1 VRHVARSLAVSLV
14 VIGAVCSQTSP
25 HEQPGKLTDGSTLLQ
40 TGWRLKPLGE
50 QIPVDT
56 LPMSSVLSRNGKML
70 LVLNAG
76 ANTSISVISTDEMKE
91 KSRVRLEDAW
101 LGLAP
106 SPDGRF
112 VYVGGGASYR
122 VHEYSWSS
130 TEIKFVRD
138 LDINPSAK
146 PGDRDFIGDV
156 AVSPDGSTLYAA
168 DIFHDSIQVLSR
180 QTGKVSRQIKTG
192 RRPYRILFHPDGKS
206 IFVSSWAESAIY
218 QYDADSGNEMS
229 RAFVGSHP
237 SDMVLSD
244 RKPDRDPD
252 SGEKDFGVKYR
263 LFVASANSNDIAVV
277 GVTDRE
283 ELKPLETF
291 SVGFTSRQP
300 AGMMPSGLAISP
312 DQTRLYV
319 ACSGANAVAVADIS
333 QLRSHTIGFVPVNA
347 YPTGVHVLSDNRLV
361 ALNGH
366 GSSISVLPE
375 LTEELLDQS
384 TRTVM
389 GLSPYSDLLMDRAI
403 PQPSPI
409 QHVVYIIKEGR
420 TYDQVLGNLGK
431 GNGDPTLLQF
441 DESVAPNHYKLA
453 REFVLFDNFYVNGDG
468 VAEGHNWATAAIA
481 PSFTE
486 LLSPAFYANRWKS
499 YPFEGGELANNPPAG
514 YLWTSALSAGLTVR
528 NYGEFV
534 TNRKSPTADARQV
547 DRVLDPALQSV
558 TNMNY
563 RGFDPEYA
571 DIERAKV
578 FLGELKQF
586 ESSGTMPHL
595 LVMRLAND
603 RTAGGA
609 SGRLTPR
616 AMVADNDAALG
627 MIVEG
632 VSKSRFWG
640 QTAIFVTETDTR
652 DGRDHVDSHRSIMF
666 ALSPFT
672 HRAEIDST
680 MYNQSSVLRTIELLL
695 ALRPMTQFDAAAKT
709 FNTAFA
715 PAANPA
721 PYTAE
726 KPRVALDQRNP
737 PPGAASTRDTQPA
750 NQAQRA
756 IRSQF
761 VR

>member
-1 VRHVARSLAVSLV
+1 
-14 VIGAVCSQTSP
+14 
-25 HEQPGKLTDGSTLLQ
+25 
-40 TGWRLKPLGE
+40 
-50 QIPVDT
+50 
-56 LPMSSVLSRNGKML
+56 MSSVLSRNGKML

-91 KSRVRLEDAW
+91 KNRVALEDAW
-101 LGLAP
+101 LGLAS

-122 VHEYSWSS
+122 VHEYAWSA
-130 TEIKFVRD
+130 TDIKFIRD
-138 LDINPSAK
+138 LDINPSSK
-146 PGDRDFIGDV
+146 PGERDFIGDV
-156 AVSPDGSTLYAA
+156 AVSPDGSALYAS
-168 DIFHDSIQVLSR
+168 DLFHDSVQVLNRES
-180 QTGKVSRQIKTG
+180 GKVTRQIKTG
-192 RRPYRILFHPDGKS
+192 RRPYRILVHPDGKS
-206 IFVSSWAESAIY
+206 LFVSSWAESTVY

-229 RAFVGSHP
+229 RVFVGPHP
-237 SDMVLSD
+237 SDMALSD
-244 RKPDRDPD
+244 RKPDRDAE
-252 SGEKDFGVKYR
+252 SGEKELGVKYR
-263 LFVASANSNDIAVV
+263 LFVASANNNSISVV
-277 GVTDRE
+277 GVTERK

-291 SVGFTSRQP
+291 SIGFTSRQP
-300 AGMMPSGLAISP
+300 AGMTPSGLALSP
-312 DQTRLYV
+312 DQTRLYI
-319 ACSGANAVAVADIS
+319 ACSGANAIAVADIS
-333 QLRSHTIGFVPVNA
+333 RVRSRTIGLAPVDA
-347 YPTGVHVLSDNRLV
+347 YPTAVHVLNDNRVV

-366 GSSISVLPE
+366 SASLSVLPE
-375 LTEELLDQS
+375 LTEDLLDQS
-384 TRTVM
+384 TRTV
-389 GLSPYSDLLMDRAI
+389 LNSSPYTDLLMDRVI

-409 QHVVYIIKEGR
+409 QHVVYIVKEGR

-441 DESVAPNHYKLA
+441 DETVAPNHYKLA

-481 PSFTE
+481 PNFTE
-486 LLSPAFYANRWKS
+486 LLSPAFYSNRWRS

-514 YLWTSALSAGLTVR
+514 YLWTSALSAGLAVR

-534 TNRKSPTADARQV
+534 VNRKSPTQDARQV
-547 DRVLDPALQSV
+547 DRVLDPALQAV

-563 RGFDPEYA
+563 RGFDPEYS
-571 DIERAKV
+571 DVERAKV
-578 FLGELKQF
+578 FLSDLKQF
-586 ESSGTMPHL
+586 ESGGTMPHL
-595 LVMRLAND
+595 LVVRLAND

-609 SGRLTPR
+609 PGRLTPR

-632 VSKSRFWG
+632 VSKSKFWG
-640 QTAIFVTETDTR
+640 QTAIFVAETDTR
-652 DGRDHVDSHRSIMF
+652 DGRDHVDPHRSMMF

-680 MYNQSSVLRTIELLL
+680 IYNQSSVLRTIELLL

-715 PAANPA
+715 PTANPA

-726 KPRVALDQRNP
+726 KPRVALDQRNSQQ
-737 PPGAASTRDTQPA
+737 GAASGRDTQPA
-750 NQAQRA
+750 TPAQRV